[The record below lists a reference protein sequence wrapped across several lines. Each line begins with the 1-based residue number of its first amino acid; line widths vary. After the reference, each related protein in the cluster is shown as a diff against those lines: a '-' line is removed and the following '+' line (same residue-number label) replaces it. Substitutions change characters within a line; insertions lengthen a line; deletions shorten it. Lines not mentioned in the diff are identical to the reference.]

1 MDHKKVAQQV
11 IDAVGRD
18 NMVGAAHCA
27 TRLRLVLKDDSKI
40 DQAALD
46 ANPVRGLSKRTV
58 NTRSL
63 SDQETSTTSTLS

>member
-40 DQAALD
+40 DHWMQILTL
-46 ANPVRGLSKRTV
+46 RGLSKRTV